1 MGSNKPDR
9 MRQSRRGYGR
19 AEFERQKKILINEK
33 REATLNNISLGGV
46 CFQSQ
51 EPYDV
56 GSEIIVGNHLM
67 SLCATVL
74 DCSPQA
80 REQAGQTVPGHDVR
94 CKYIATDRLLQ
105 EELLMNLVMADAPG
119 ALAI

>member
-1 MGSNKPDR
+1 MGSNNLDS
-9 MRQSRRGYGR
+9 MEQSRREYGR

-33 REATLNNISLGGV
+33 QEATLNNISLGGV

-51 EPYDV
+51 EPYDI
-56 GSEIIVGNHLM
+56 GSEIVVGNRLM

-80 REQAGQTVPGHDVR
+80 HDQAGKEIPGHDVR
-94 CKYIATDRLLQ
+94 CRYVATDRLLQ
-105 EELLMNLVMADAPG
+105 EEMLMNLVMADAPG
-119 ALAI
+119 ALAV